1 MALIECPECKNQ
13 VSDTAESCP
22 KCGFAVKAFVKRQ
35 KDLERIKAET
45 EQEAVAFVERKMAE
59 AEATKRRAAEEQV
72 QRKDQSYDKAVEL
85 FNKHSTAEV
94 KEAGLLFK
102 SLNGWK
108 ESNDYLKI
116 LDQRLEIVR
125 QEEKQ
130 KEISKKIIKR
140 NLIIITISVI
150 VISGIII
157 SIFSF
162 IVPNINGNKT
172 PNPTQTTKQTEATI
186 QAKTEETTVKPTEKP
201 TEKPT
206 QKPTEKPTEKPLENE
221 PIGSAIQIEEKLN
234 ELKDSE
240 GLIYEKNNPASD
252 TMFYDF
258 HIRKNMSFCLE
269 SVNYNSEFSGSSTQL
284 LDVQSPIKSDGDNYY
299 IDVMYMSKSYHIT
312 FTFYDN
318 GVMIQGLDGIDSGN
332 ECNGFYAYSTI
343 VSSG

>member
-201 TEKPT
+201 
-206 QKPTEKPTEKPLENE
+206 LENE

-269 SVNYNSEFSGSSTQL
+269 SVNYNSELSGSSTQL
-284 LDVQSPIKSDGDNYY
+284 LDVQSPIKSDGDNYS

>member
-102 SLNGWK
+102 SLK
-108 ESNDYLKI
+108 
-116 LDQRLEIVR
+116 IVR

-269 SVNYNSEFSGSSTQL
+269 SVNYNSELSGSSTQL
-284 LDVQSPIKSDGDNYY
+284 LDVQSPIKSDGDNYS